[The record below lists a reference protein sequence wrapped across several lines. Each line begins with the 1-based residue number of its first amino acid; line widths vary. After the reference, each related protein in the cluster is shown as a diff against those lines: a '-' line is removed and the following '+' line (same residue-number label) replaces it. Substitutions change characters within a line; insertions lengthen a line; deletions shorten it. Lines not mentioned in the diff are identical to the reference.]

1 MAEHNDIGR
10 KGEKAASDFLKNK
23 GYKILDLNWRWEKL
37 EADIIALDKDMLVV
51 VEVKTRQTDV
61 FGEPETFVKKQKQK
75 NLIKAAHEYITQ
87 KELTYEVRF
96 DIISVLMNKKQTQV
110 NHIENAFSTS
120 H

>member
-1 MAEHNDIGR
+1 MAEHNDIGQ
-10 KGEKAASDFLKNK
+10 KGEKLASDFLKNK
-23 GYKILDLNWRWEKL
+23 GYKILDMNWRWEKL
-37 EADIIALDKDMLVV
+37 EADIIALDNEILVL

-75 NLIKAAHEYITQ
+75 HLIKAANEYIIQ
-87 KELTYEVRF
+87 KELKHEVRF
-96 DIISVLMNKKQTQV
+96 DIISILMNKKLTQV